1 MKNTPTHRIN
11 TLGGLA
17 ALLAA
22 LAMTFVA
29 APAWACGGFFCFTQ
43 PIDQSAERILYIQED
58 GKMTAHIQISYTG
71 DDDKFSWVLPL
82 LGVPELG
89 IGSDSIFQQLE
100 QGTNPRFSLQWKNDK
115 DCQGVSP
122 CMMMAAGGGGPP
134 NAENKGG
141 GGVEVLQEQ
150 NVGPY
155 KSVVIKGDNALAV
168 IDWLTEHGYTQPP
181 ETEPLIAHYIKEK
194 YVFLALQLL
203 KDSGAG
209 DIAPIVVSI
218 DDVPPCLPIRLTSIA
233 TQPDM
238 PIVAWSLGKARA
250 IPKNFLHVILNDATI
265 DWLKPG
271 TNYKTVVSQAVDQAS
286 GHAFT
291 TEYAQPTKNY
301 KSKFYQDQWKTDELK
316 AAKTPT
322 EFMTMMLQ
330 KSYPRTTQMQN
341 LIRKH
346 IPKPKAYESV
356 KDNAFY
362 NCIGC
367 SGCKHS
373 PCSEYKAEVAKQK
386 FDAAAFADDVK
397 TYVVEPLKQM
407 QGHMETLPYLTR
419 LYTTLSAS
427 EMTKDP
433 IFAFNPDLPDVSN
446 IHKATAVP
454 ICEGESKQAS
464 KARLE
469 FGNGSKLVVDIPK
482 SFQDCGL
489 DAGSGAVAFG
499 QGKEKANAAGGQPAW
514 EVQVLDES
522 GPPIVIDPREADLVD
537 AELNKAKAGTPSLSK
552 DFIAALA
559 KPTWD
564 PTKKEQ
570 PPLKGGTA
578 TTGSGTTG
586 SGTDATSAGPVT
598 VPAGGGSSSGCQA
611 QPGDGAMGGT
621 AALCLF
627 ALSLLFGIRRRQRQS
642 V

>member
-1 MKNTPTHRIN
+1 MKNTTRQPRAVSSP
-11 TLGGLA
+11 LSRLF

-22 LAMTFVA
+22 LALTA
-29 APAWACGGFFCFTQ
+29 IASPAWACGGFFCFTQ

-446 IHKATAVP
+446 IHTATAVP
-454 ICEGESKQAS
+454 ICAAGEKKAS
-464 KARLE
+464 QARLE
-469 FGNGSKLVVDIPK
+469 FANGSNLVVEIPDDLQNCN
-482 SFQDCGL
+482 FGPG
-489 DAGSGAVAFG
+489 GSGTVAFG

-514 EVQVLDES
+514 QVQVLDES
-522 GPPIVIDPREADLVD
+522 GPPLVIDPREADLVD
-537 AELNKAKAGTPSLSK
+537 AELNKAKAGKPSLSK
-552 DFIAALA
+552 AFIADLA

-570 PPLKGGTA
+570 PPLAGGGAGTGTATGGTA
-578 TTGSGTTG
+578 VVAS
-586 SGTDATSAGPVT
+586 
-598 VPAGGGSSSGCQA
+598 GGSSSSMCQA
-611 QPGDGAMGGT
+611 QPNGGAMGGT
-621 AALCLF
+621 AALCLL
-627 ALSLLFGIRRRQRQS
+627 ALSLLIAIRRRHAETS
-642 V
+642 